1 MISLFIYLFSP
12 LFLFPLFSLFPLLFL
27 LVPLSLSFSSV
38 FPHSFLFFPSSFSY
52 LSTFRL
58 SMNWSWLFL
67 LRVKVNPLQGETEIN
82 GHTVEIKRV
91 TPKDNQGGGWG
102 GQMGGWGAYPDPYAY
117 GGYGYDPY
125 AGYGGYG
132 GGWGGQERI
141 YINISD
147 YYIDWKFAFIVKN
160 WKFS

>member
-1 MISLFIYLFSP
+1 MNLSW
-12 LFLFPLFSLFPLLFL
+12 FL
-27 LVPLSLSFSSV
+27 
-38 FPHSFLFFPSSFSY
+38 
-52 LSTFRL
+52 
-58 SMNWSWLFL
+58 L
-67 LRVKVNPLQGETEIN
+67 LRVLIGPLQGETEIN

-141 YINISD
+141 YILKLERNSNEKIGNLFISV
-147 YYIDWKFAFIVKN
+147 YLTYP
-160 WKFS
+160 